1 MKYFNS
7 LPSILNVSTN
17 RNYVELKNLV
27 VRSKLVTS
35 LSKNPLVF
43 YKYDIQDTDTPE
55 IIAYKYYG
63 DSYRYWLVLL
73 ANEIM
78 DPLWN
83 WPLTTN
89 KFGAYLN
96 DKYLAAAGAQP
107 VIEYTQITIHHY
119 EKLITTYDD
128 DTQTTVIKNIII
140 DEDTYNSLVESTVTK
155 SFASGSN
162 VTYKIS
168 KKAVSIYDYEYDL
181 NESKRNINLFRS
193 AYVSDLESQFATLMG
208 L

>member
-1 MKYFNS
+1 
-7 LPSILNVSTN
+7 
-17 RNYVELKNLV
+17 
-27 VRSKLVTS
+27 
-35 LSKNPLVF
+35 
-43 YKYDIQDTDTPE
+43 
-55 IIAYKYYG
+55 
-63 DSYRYWLVLL
+63 
-73 ANEIM
+73 
-78 DPLWN
+78 
-83 WPLTTN
+83 
-89 KFGAYLN
+89 
-96 DKYLAAAGAQP
+96 LAAAGAQP